1 MAQNPMSAGEYA
13 GVKRAVRVMAKLQ
26 TPIYRLSGGR
36 IWGSFSGRRV
46 CLITMTGAKSGRRR
60 TIPLMYVPWGKEDE
74 GAVVVASLGGAPK
87 HPVWYYNLVANPD
100 IEVQIGSRTRK
111 LRARQVEGEER
122 AAVWPICVEHYPPYE
137 DYQERTDREIP
148 VFVCEP
154 LDS

>member
-13 GVKRAVRVMAKLQ
+13 GVKRAVRVMSKLQ

-74 GAVVVASLGGAPK
+74 GAVYFRVTLGRESRCFPYMSSQGQLSQKQPVAK
-87 HPVWYYNLVANPD
+87 
-100 IEVQIGSRTRK
+100 
-111 LRARQVEGEER
+111 
-122 AAVWPICVEHYPPYE
+122 
-137 DYQERTDREIP
+137 
-148 VFVCEP
+148 
-154 LDS
+154 